1 MNPKASITYL
11 ILIIIPLFLG
21 CRGPIKEE
29 NIDNAGAST
38 FSSEH
43 GANEEYSIDTKKSV
57 VTWKG
62 SMLIGSDTNT
72 GYVSI
77 SEGELIIKNGQ
88 LIDGTAEIDM
98 NTIADKRHKSD
109 NELVEH
115 LKSSDFF
122 DVQKFPTSTITAI
135 KVTSINGKN
144 KNVTGNLTIKGIT
157 NPVSFPAKIEI
168 KDGIVQMNGKLVI
181 DRTKWNVRYKS
192 GKFFDLLPDQTMSD
206 SIEFTVNIIAKN

>member
-1 MNPKASITYL
+1 MNNKTSITYL
-11 ILIIIPLFLG
+11 ILITIPLFFS
-21 CRGPIKEE
+21 CRGPVKEE
-29 NIDNAGAST
+29 NIDNAGTST
-38 FSSEH
+38 VSSEYS
-43 GANEEYSIDTKKSV
+43 ANEKYSIDTKKSI

-62 SMLIGSDTNT
+62 SMLIGSNVNT

-88 LIDGTAEIDM
+88 LINGTAEIDM
-98 NTIADKRHKSD
+98 NTIEDKTHTSD
-109 NELVEH
+109 NELVKH

-122 DVQKFPTSTITAI
+122 DVQKFPTSNITTI
-135 KVTSINGKN
+135 KVTSINGEN

-157 NPVSFPAKIEI
+157 HPVAFPAKIEV
-168 KDGIVQMNGKLVI
+168 KDGVAKMNGKLVI

-206 SIEFTVNIIAKN
+206 SIEFTINITAKN